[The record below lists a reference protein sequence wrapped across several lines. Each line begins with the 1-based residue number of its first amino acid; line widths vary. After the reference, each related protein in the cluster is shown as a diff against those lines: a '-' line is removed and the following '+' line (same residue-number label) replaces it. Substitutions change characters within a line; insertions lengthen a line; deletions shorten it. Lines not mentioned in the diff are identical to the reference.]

1 MPTLGVV
8 EVRQSLAL
16 VVTSFLWA
24 ASYLEWVP
32 SWRQQ
37 LDFSFEKGARRA
49 KPRGSRL
56 HNGVAPAPGLAH
68 FWCYFQKELKLFGKR
83 RAIFWKVK
91 NEETRFARSSLGHI
105 QAARTVDCDAVTK
118 ADYSRDT
125 LRW

>member
-1 MPTLGVV
+1 VPTLGVV

-56 HNGVAPAPGLAH
+56 HNGVAPAPWAGPFLV
-68 FWCYFQKELKLFGKR
+68 LFPKG
-83 RAIFWKVK
+83 IEIIWKK
-91 NEETRFARSSLGHI
+91 ARDFLESEE
-105 QAARTVDCDAVTK
+105 
-118 ADYSRDT
+118 
-125 LRW
+125 